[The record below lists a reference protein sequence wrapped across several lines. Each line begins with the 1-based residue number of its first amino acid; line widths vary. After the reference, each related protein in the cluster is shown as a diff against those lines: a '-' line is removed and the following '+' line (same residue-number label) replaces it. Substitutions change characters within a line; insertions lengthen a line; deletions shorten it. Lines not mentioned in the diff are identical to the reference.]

1 MAGPGKPPNRDGGVQ
16 HAGRAAG
23 DTQSKASDMHFKVN
37 GMHSKVNSM
46 HFKAGDIRSETGN
59 IRLETGNIR
68 LETNGRAPRSA
79 AHGSRGKHRIRR
91 LGGAVPR

>member
-16 HAGRAAG
+16 QAGRAVG
-23 DTQSKASDMHFKVN
+23 DTHSKADDMHSRMN
-37 GMHSKVNSM
+37 DMHSKVNSM

-59 IRLETGNIR
+59 IRLETND
-68 LETNGRAPRSA
+68 RAPRSA